1 MACHEITHLK
11 ARQFRSSSEEIAKQ
25 WIKNMFCDV
34 LSVADHVPVQGMV
47 CDFRQHEDIRVANVW
62 VYHLNF
68 FHEEVDEVP
77 CPHCRVIDQ
86 LVVPR
91 PYEDFSSVVVSPM
104 TSHANICTK

>member
-1 MACHEITHLK
+1 
-11 ARQFRSSSEEIAKQ
+11 
-25 WIKNMFCDV
+25 MFCDV
-34 LSVADHVPVQGMV
+34 LSVEVDVHVQGMV

-62 VYHLNF
+62 VYHLKF

-91 PYEDFSSVVVSPM
+91 PNKDASSAVFSPM
-104 TSHANICTK
+104 TCVSKIVAQHLNVVSHVCEELLSLIHISEPTRPY